1 MIGASRDLRVLT
13 DSVHKGHNLSA
24 IVRSADAFG
33 VLDMDVVVGDGD
45 YRAYRSTA
53 MGSQRWVCLHRHP
66 SVEAALAPQ
75 KAAGYQV
82 VVAHLDERS
91 VDFREVD
98 YTRPTVLLMGAEKQG
113 PGTTALAAADLTV
126 TIPMVGMVESFNV
139 SVAAALL
146 LSEAYR
152 QREAAGCFATP
163 RLDMTRYQQLFF
175 EWGSRSSQ
183 RFANAAT
190 SPIRR

>member
-1 MIGASRDLRVLT
+1 M
-13 DSVHKGHNLSA
+13 
-24 IVRSADAFG
+24 
-33 VLDMDVVVGDGD
+33 
-45 YRAYRSTA
+45 
-53 MGSQRWVCLHRHP
+53 CLHRHP

-82 VVAHLDERS
+82 VVAHLDDRS

-113 PGTTALAAADLTV
+113 PGAAALAAADVTV

-152 QREAAGCFATP
+152 QREAAGYFATP
-163 RLDMTRYQQLFF
+163 RLDAARYEQLFF
-175 EWGSRSSQ
+175 EWGEPKLAAFCQ
-183 RFANAAT
+183 RRNLPYPALNPEDGSLLDPGWFARMQALESDGAAIMDED
-190 SPIRR
+190 S